1 MNINFADIQSIIVQ
15 VEIRMEVWF
24 DFIFQKLNQIKTSVF
39 EIIVV
44 QKNIMQTWTQKNN
57 IFIKRISKLKMFNP
71 KYKLYSWPLQVE
83 GGKLKSF
90 LLPSMSLCLC
100 SVWIS
105 D

>member
-44 QKNIMQTWTQKNN
+44 QKNIMQTWTQK
-57 IFIKRISKLKMFNP
+57 K
-71 KYKLYSWPLQVE
+71 
-83 GGKLKSF
+83 
-90 LLPSMSLCLC
+90 
-100 SVWIS
+100 
-105 D
+105 

>member
-44 QKNIMQTWTQKNN
+44 QKNTKPAHKKNN

-83 GGKLKSF
+83 GEKIKIF
-90 LLPSMSLCLC
+90 PFT
-100 SVWIS
+100 
-105 D
+105 